1 VGLFFA
7 WAIGEGI
14 LVYRWGRAGAPPTP
28 GVMVQSSAVFAGLA
42 VVAAYQ
48 PARLFATA
56 LAFGYDLAILLQ
68 VVGNALPE
76 ATGWPPA
83 PITNV
88 NVTMPGAA
96 AGEASASASSG
107 SSGSSQSSGKSWNIW
122 TGYL

>member
-56 LAFGYDLAILLQ
+56 VAFGYDLAILLQ

-76 ATGWPPA
+76 STGWPPA

-88 NVTMPGAA
+88 NVTMPGPA
-96 AGEASASASSG
+96 AGESSAAASG
-107 SSGSSQSSGKSWNIW
+107 SSSKSPGKSWNIW